1 MNDIKDGEFVTARQ
15 ARIMLRLDNFSRQY
29 FNQLCQRHGVKSVKK
44 HEDSRQARYSLADI
58 RMLAEKRGIE
68 LTENI
73 PKKLDTERV
82 IYVAVPVSGDFT
94 VPENVSLVEAKNETP
109 VATA

>member
-15 ARIMLRLDNFSRQY
+15 ARIMLGLDKFSRQY

-68 LTENI
+68 LTDSV
-73 PKKLDTERV
+73 PAV
-82 IYVAVPVSGDFT
+82 IQIISAVETVA
-94 VPENVSLVEAKNETP
+94 
-109 VATA
+109 

>member
-15 ARIMLRLDNFSRQY
+15 ARIMLGLDKFSRQY

-58 RMLAEKRGIE
+58 HMLAEKRGIE
-68 LTENI
+68 FVE
-73 PKKLDTERV
+73 K
-82 IYVAVPVSGDFT
+82 AV
-94 VPENVSLVEAKNETP
+94 EVEAP

>member
-58 RMLAEKRGIE
+58 RMLAEKRGI
-68 LTENI
+68 

>member
-58 RMLAEKRGIE
+58 HMLAEKRGIE
-68 LTENI
+68 FVE
-73 PKKLDTERV
+73 K
-82 IYVAVPVSGDFT
+82 AVEV
-94 VPENVSLVEAKNETP
+94 ETP